1 MSKIRVL
8 LVDDHAIM
16 RDGISALL
24 DLQDD
29 IEIVGE
35 ASEGKEAV
43 EKARELVPDVV
54 VMDISMPEMDGL
66 EATRRI
72 KKKNPSVK
80 VLVLTQHDN
89 REYILSTI
97 KSGSDGYLPKRAL
110 GSELVA
116 AIRAIHQG
124 HSFLY
129 PTAAGI
135 LLEDYRRQVEKEPY
149 DRLTEREREVF
160 RLIADGHTSREIA
173 DMLFISLK
181 TIQNHRA
188 KIMEKLNI
196 HNRSELIKYAILK
209 GLITIDS

>member
-16 RDGISALL
+16 RDGISALIN
-24 DLQDD
+24 LQDD

-35 ASEGKEAV
+35 ASEGKEAI

-54 VMDISMPEMDGL
+54 IMDISMPEMDGL

-110 GSELVA
+110 GLDLVA
-116 AIRAIHQG
+116 AIHAIHQG

-129 PTAAGI
+129 PTAAGV
-135 LLEDYRRQVEKEPY
+135 LLDDYRRQVEKEPY

-173 DMLFISLK
+173 NMLFISLK
-181 TIQNHRA
+181 TIHNHRA

-196 HNRSELIKYAILK
+196 HNKSELIKYAILK

>member
-8 LVDDHAIM
+8 LVDDHALM
-16 RDGISALL
+16 RDGIRALL

-29 IEIVGE
+29 IEIVAE
-35 ASEGKEAV
+35 ACEGQDAID
-43 EKARELVPDVV
+43 KAQKLKPGVII
-54 VMDISMPEMDGL
+54 MDISMPGMDGL

-72 KKKNPSVK
+72 KKKNPAMK

-116 AIRAIHQG
+116 AIRAVHQG

-129 PTAAGI
+129 PAAAGALI
-135 LLEDYRRQVEKEPY
+135 EDYRRQVEKEPY
-149 DRLTEREREVF
+149 DSLTEREREIF
-160 RLIADGHTSREIA
+160 RLVAEGHTSREIA
-173 DMLFISLK
+173 DMLFITLK
-181 TIQNHRA
+181 TVHNHRA
-188 KIMEKLNI
+188 KIMIKLDI
-196 HNRSELIKYAILK
+196 HNRSELIKYAIRK
-209 GLITIDS
+209 GLVTMDT

>member
-16 RDGISALL
+16 RDGISALIN
-24 DLQDD
+24 LQDD

-35 ASEGKEAV
+35 ASEGKEAI

-54 VMDISMPEMDGL
+54 IMDISMPEMDGL

-181 TIQNHRA
+181 TIHNHRA

-196 HNRSELIKYAILK
+196 HNKSELIKYAILK

>member
-1 MSKIRVL
+1 MNKIRIV
-8 LVDDHAIM
+8 LVDDHALM
-16 RDGISALL
+16 RDGIRALI

-35 ASEGKEAV
+35 ACEGQEAID
-43 EKARELVPDVV
+43 KAQELKPDVLI
-54 VMDISMPEMDGL
+54 MDISMPEMDGL

-97 KSGSDGYLPKRAL
+97 KSGSDGYLPKKAL

-116 AIRAIHQG
+116 AIRAVHQG

-129 PTAAGI
+129 PAATGALI
-135 LLEDYRRQVEKEPY
+135 EDYRRQVEKEPY
-149 DRLTEREREVF
+149 DSLTEREREIF

-173 DMLFISLK
+173 DTLFIALK
-181 TIQNHRA
+181 TVHNHRA
-188 KIMEKLNI
+188 KIMLKLDI
-196 HNRSELIKYAILK
+196 HNRSELIKYAIRK
-209 GLITIDS
+209 GLVTMDT

>member
-16 RDGISALL
+16 RDGISALIN
-24 DLQDD
+24 LQDD

-35 ASEGKEAV
+35 ASEGKEAI
-43 EKARELVPDVV
+43 EKVRELVPDVV
-54 VMDISMPEMDGL
+54 IMDISMPEMDGL

-116 AIRAIHQG
+116 AIHAIHQG

-181 TIQNHRA
+181 TIHNHRA
-188 KIMEKLNI
+188 KIMGKLNI
-196 HNRSELIKYAILK
+196 HNKSELIKYAILK

>member
-1 MSKIRVL
+1 MSKIKVL

-16 RDGISALL
+16 RDGISALIN
-24 DLQDD
+24 LQDD

-35 ASEGKEAV
+35 ASEGKEAI
-43 EKARELVPDVV
+43 EKARELEPDVV
-54 VMDISMPEMDGL
+54 IMDISMPEMDGL

-160 RLIADGHTSREIA
+160 RLIADGNTSREIA

-181 TIQNHRA
+181 TIHNHRA

-196 HNRSELIKYAILK
+196 HNKSDLIKYAILK

>member
-1 MSKIRVL
+1 MSKIKVL

-24 DLQDD
+24 NLQDD

-35 ASEGKEAV
+35 ASEGKEAID
-43 EKARELVPDVV
+43 KARELVPDVV
-54 VMDISMPEMDGL
+54 IMDISMPEMDGL

-129 PTAAGI
+129 PAATGALI
-135 LLEDYRRQVEKEPY
+135 EDYRRQVEKEPY
-149 DRLTEREREVF
+149 DSLTEREREIF

-173 DMLFISLK
+173 DALFIAMK
-181 TIQNHRA
+181 TVHNHRA
-188 KIMEKLNI
+188 KIMLKLDI
-196 HNRSELIKYAILK
+196 HNRSELIKYAIRK
-209 GLITIDS
+209 GLVTMDV

>member
-1 MSKIRVL
+1 MSKIKVL

-16 RDGISALL
+16 RDGISALIN
-24 DLQDD
+24 LQDD

-35 ASEGKEAV
+35 ASEGKEAI

-54 VMDISMPEMDGL
+54 IMDISMPEMDGL

-181 TIQNHRA
+181 TIHNHRA
-188 KIMEKLNI
+188 KIMKKLNI
-196 HNRSELIKYAILK
+196 HNKSELIKYAILK

>member
-16 RDGISALL
+16 RDGISALIN
-24 DLQDD
+24 LQDD

-35 ASEGKEAV
+35 ASEGKEAI

-54 VMDISMPEMDGL
+54 IMDISMPEMDGL

-181 TIQNHRA
+181 TIHNHRA

-196 HNRSELIKYAILK
+196 HNKSELIKFAILK

>member
-16 RDGISALL
+16 RDGISALIN
-24 DLQDD
+24 LQDD

-35 ASEGKEAV
+35 ASEGKEAI
-43 EKARELVPDVV
+43 EKTRELVPDVV
-54 VMDISMPEMDGL
+54 VMDISMPEMEGL

-72 KKKNPSVK
+72 KKKSPSVK
-80 VLVLTQHDN
+80 VLVLTQHTN

-110 GSELVA
+110 GSELVV

-160 RLIADGHTSREIA
+160 RLIADGHTSREISG
-173 DMLFISLK
+173 MLFISLK
-181 TIQNHRA
+181 TIHNHRA

-196 HNRSELIKYAILK
+196 HNKSELIKYAIRK

>member
-8 LVDDHAIM
+8 LVDDHALM
-16 RDGISALL
+16 RDGIRALL

-29 IEIVGE
+29 IEIVAE
-35 ASEGKEAV
+35 ACEGQDAID
-43 EKARELVPDVV
+43 KAQKLKPGVII
-54 VMDISMPEMDGL
+54 MDISMPGMDGL

-72 KKKNPSVK
+72 KKKNPAMK

-116 AIRAIHQG
+116 AIRAVHQG

-129 PTAAGI
+129 PAAAGALI
-135 LLEDYRRQVEKEPY
+135 EDYRRQVEKEPY
-149 DRLTEREREVF
+149 DSLTEREREIF

-173 DMLFISLK
+173 DTLFITLK
-181 TIQNHRA
+181 TVHNHRA
-188 KIMEKLNI
+188 KIMIKLDI
-196 HNRSELIKYAILK
+196 HNRSELIKYAIRK
-209 GLITIDS
+209 GLVTMDT

>member
-1 MSKIRVL
+1 MSKIKVL

-24 DLQDD
+24 NLQDD

-35 ASEGKEAV
+35 ASEGKEAID
-43 EKARELVPDVV
+43 KARELVPDVV
-54 VMDISMPEMDGL
+54 IMDISMPEMDGL

-116 AIRAIHQG
+116 AIRAINQG

-173 DMLFISLK
+173 DLLFISLK
-181 TIQNHRA
+181 TIHNHRA

-196 HNRSELIKYAILK
+196 HNKSELIKFAILK

>member
-1 MSKIRVL
+1 MSKIRIL

-24 DLQDD
+24 NLQDD

-35 ASEGKEAV
+35 ASEGKEAID
-43 EKARELVPDVV
+43 KARELVPDVV
-54 VMDISMPEMDGL
+54 IMDISMPEMDGL

-116 AIRAIHQG
+116 AIRAINQG

-181 TIQNHRA
+181 TIHNHRA

-196 HNRSELIKYAILK
+196 HNKSELIKFAILK